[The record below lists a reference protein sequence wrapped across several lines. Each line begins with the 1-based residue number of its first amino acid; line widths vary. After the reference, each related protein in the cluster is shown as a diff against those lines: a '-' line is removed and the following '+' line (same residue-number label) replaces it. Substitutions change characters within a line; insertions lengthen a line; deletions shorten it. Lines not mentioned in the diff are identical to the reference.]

1 MNRVGS
7 SLISVAAAVSF
18 ASCASGAGPGPASP
32 GPEPEAAAPARGT
45 LMDARPGPYTAEQ
58 ATRGGA
64 TFERRCLRCHEVAH
78 FSSAAFFRTWT
89 RAPLSQLYGFIATT
103 MPRGAPGSLSRPQ
116 YAEVVAYLLALN
128 GIPPGAT
135 DLPAT
140 TAALAQI
147 RVAPLD
153 R

>member
-1 MNRVGS
+1 
-7 SLISVAAAVSF
+7 
-18 ASCASGAGPGPASP
+18 
-32 GPEPEAAAPARGT
+32 
-45 LMDARPGPYTAEQ
+45 MDASPGPYTAEQ
-58 ATRGGA
+58 ATRGEA
-64 TFERRCLRCHEVAH
+64 TFERRCSRCHETSR
-78 FSSAAFFRTWT
+78 FSTEAFFRTWT

-103 MPRGAPGSLSRPQ
+103 MPRGSPGSLSRPE

-128 GIPPGAT
+128 GVPPGET

-147 RVAPLD
+147 RVAPPV